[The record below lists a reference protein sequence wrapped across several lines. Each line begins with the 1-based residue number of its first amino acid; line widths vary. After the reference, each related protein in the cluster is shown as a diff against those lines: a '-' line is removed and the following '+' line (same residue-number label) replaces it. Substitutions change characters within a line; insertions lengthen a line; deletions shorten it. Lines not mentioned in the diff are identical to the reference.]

1 VLSIIHS
8 TGFEDTRVPAARF
21 RDIVEYGFVEENVML
36 EHVKV
41 QKGLDGVVVDESR
54 LSLVNGTEGK
64 LIYGGYKIE
73 DLAAHALYE
82 EVVYLLWEGRLPNAT
97 ELEYLRQEIANSA
110 EVPAPVLEH
119 LKQYPKEADPMAV
132 LRTAVSMLALYD
144 PDSETY
150 TPEANR
156 RKATRLNGQ
165 VVTLVAAWG
174 RLRQGLEPIAPR
186 KDLTLAANFMYMLE
200 GKEPEQADVDAIN
213 TFMVL
218 LTEHGMNASTFS
230 ARVTLSTGSDMH
242 SAIVSAIGTLK
253 GPAHGGANTEAMK
266 MFMEIGEPGNVK
278 TWFEENI
285 KSGKRRIMG
294 IGHRVYKALD
304 PRAAVLYERAEAI
317 SRGART
323 DKWFQI
329 ADSLA
334 KMARADQYFI
344 ERNLYPNVDYYSAI
358 VLYTLGIDVQMFTT
372 LFAMSRMAG
381 WTAHIMEQAANNRL
395 VRPEVLYTGPM
406 DLPWVPL
413 EQR

>member
-1 VLSIIHS
+1 M
-8 TGFEDTRVPAARF
+8 
-21 RDIVEYGFVEENVML
+21 VEQ
-36 EHVKV
+36 VKV
-41 QKGLDGVVVDESR
+41 HKGLDGVVIDESR
-54 LSLVNGTEGK
+54 LSLVNGSEGK

-82 EVVYLLWEGRLPNAT
+82 EIVFLLWEGRLPNAA
-97 ELEYLRQEIANSA
+97 ELEQLRQDIANA
-110 EVPAPVLEH
+110 AVVPPQVIEAV
-119 LKQYPKEADPMAV
+119 KQYPKDADPMAV
-132 LRTAVSMLALYD
+132 LRTAISMLAMYD
-144 PDSETY
+144 PDSEKY
-150 TPEANR
+150 TPDANH
-156 RKATRLNGQ
+156 RKAIRLNGQ
-165 VVTLVAAWG
+165 AVTLVAAWP
-174 RLRQGLEPIAPR
+174 RIRKGLEPIAPR

-200 GKEPEQADVDAIN
+200 GKEPAQADVDAIN

-230 ARVTLSTGSDMH
+230 SRVTLSTGSDMH

-266 MFMEIGEPGNVK
+266 MFMEIGEPENVA

-304 PRAAVLYERAEAI
+304 PRAAVLHKRAEAI
-317 SRGART
+317 SKGART
-323 DKWFQI
+323 DKWYVI

-334 KMARADQYFI
+334 TLARADSYFI
-344 ERNLYPNVDYYSAI
+344 ERNLYPNVDYFSAI
-358 VLYTLGIDVQMFTT
+358 VLYTLGIEVDMFTT

-395 VRPEVLYTGPM
+395 VRPEVLYTGPL

-413 EQR
+413 EER